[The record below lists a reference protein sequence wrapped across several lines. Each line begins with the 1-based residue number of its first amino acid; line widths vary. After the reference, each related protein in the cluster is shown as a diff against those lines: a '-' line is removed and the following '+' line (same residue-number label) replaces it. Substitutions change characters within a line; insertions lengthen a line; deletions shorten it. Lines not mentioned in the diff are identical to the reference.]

1 MAKFSSCQRT
11 LASSALRRWAPAFAG
26 ATILLFGAP
35 AIATSPSVPLE
46 LPHRIVLQDSPEPAR
61 VASAIRA
68 ALTLRKWAIESD
80 SGSEVTARLD
90 VRGHTLRV
98 RLAYDENEIRFAY
111 VDSVEM
117 GYAIDKGVALIH
129 PTGNKWLYRLANEV
143 REQVQRVVYE
153 GESADVV
160 PAADDEPD

>member
-1 MAKFSSCQRT
+1 LAKAAVA
-11 LASSALRRWAPAFAG
+11 LALLLAAG
-26 ATILLFGAP
+26 AAQ
-35 AIATSPSVPLE
+35 ATSPSVPLE
-46 LPHRIVLQDSPEPAR
+46 LPRRIVLQDSPEPAR

-68 ALTLRKWAIESD
+68 ALTLRKWTIESD
-80 SGSEVTARLD
+80 SGSEVTAKLD
-90 VRGHTLRV
+90 VRGHLLRV

-117 GYAIDKGVALIH
+117 GYAVNDGVALIH

-160 PAADDEPD
+160 PAAGDEPD